1 MTTSEEFNYDEPL
14 KDVGI
19 ERCQYYAYNP
29 IIGTLLKNDGTAYAN
44 TDAISLINNGIM
56 YLFDRIS
63 YKLSSTDVETID
75 NPGVATTMLGLLKYS
90 NNFQVSKGLNQLW
103 YKDSSTTASLTDNVG
118 FVIRQGVIIQKPTT
132 KGAFSFRIPLNHIFG
147 SDNNAI
153 FRANNVVAGKVVL
166 DKVALYIPQLDPS
179 FEQESK
185 LLSMIS
191 SKVTIQSA
199 YRERRLNSMAVPQTT
214 SFDWQLSPKASSER
228 PRYVI
233 VGFQTNKL
241 LDQTT
246 NPSLF
251 DHCDLQN
258 MQVIVRNKN
267 YPELNYNLSFPNM
280 KYSLAYGTASDFSEK
295 FYGTSNLITNGN
307 ILYTEYRDLF
317 PIMVFDVSNQRE
329 RLDSSI
335 VNISINATFNTA
347 VPANTMAYAL
357 VISDKLL
364 NFQSDG
370 NRLTQIH

>member
-1 MTTSEEFNYDEPL
+1 MTFSEVFNYDEPM

-29 IIGTLLKNDGTAYAN
+29 IIVEGTLLKNDGTGYAN
-44 TDAISLINNGIM
+44 TDVISLINNGIM

-63 YKLSSTDVETID
+63 YKLPSKDVETID
-75 NPGVATTMLGLLKYS
+75 NPGVATTMFGLLKYS

-103 YKDSSTTASLTDNVG
+103 YKDFSTTASLTDNIG
-118 FVIRQGVIIQKPTT
+118 FAIRQGVIIQKPTT
-132 KGAFSFRIPLNHIFG
+132 KGAFSFRIPLNHIFGFCDDYDKSVFGFIQTLTLTRG

-185 LLSMIS
+185 LFSMIS

-199 YRERRLNSMAVPQTT
+199 YRERRLNSMAVSQTT
-214 SFDWQLSPKASSER
+214 SFNWQLSPKASSKK

-258 MQVIVRNKN
+258 MEVVVIK
-267 YPELNYNLSFPNM
+267 
-280 KYSLAYGTASDFSEK
+280 K
-295 FYGTSNLITNGN
+295 FYGTSDLITNGN
-307 ILYTEYRDLF
+307 ILYTECRGLF

-364 NFQSDG
+364 NFQSDR

>member
-1 MTTSEEFNYDEPL
+1 MTTSEVFNYDEPM
-14 KDVGI
+14 KNVGI

-29 IIGTLLKNDGTAYAN
+29 IIGTNLNSGDIRITIDQTDLYTLPSKAYILVEGTLLKNDGTAYAN
-44 TDAISLINNGIM
+44 TDVISLINNGIM

-63 YKLSSTDVETID
+63 YKLSSSDVETID
-75 NPGVATTMLGLLKYS
+75 NPGVATTMLGLLQYS

-103 YKDSSTTASLTDNVG
+103 YKGFSTTASLTDNVG
-118 FVIRQGVIIQKPTT
+118 FAIRQGVIIQKPTT
-132 KGAFSFRIPLNHIFG
+132 KGAFSFRIPLNHIFGFCNDYDKSVFGFIQTLTLTRG

-199 YRERRLNSMAVPQTT
+199 YRERCLNSMAAPQTT
-214 SFDWQLSPKASSER
+214 SFNWQLSPKASSER

-241 LDQTT
+241 LNQTT

-251 DHCDLQN
+251 NHCDLQN
-258 MQVIVRNKN
+258 MQVVVSNKN

-280 KYSLAYGTASDFSEK
+280 KYSLAYGTASVFSEK
-295 FYGTSNLITNGN
+295 FYGTS
-307 ILYTEYRDLF
+307 DKWKH
-317 PIMVFDVSNQRE
+317 
-329 RLDSSI
+329 SI
-335 VNISINATFNTA
+335 
-347 VPANTMAYAL
+347 Y
-357 VISDKLL
+357 
-364 NFQSDG
+364 
-370 NRLTQIH
+370 